1 MTHHAC
7 IPIVA
12 IIALSA
18 SVAYAQIPA
27 GQKVGVVPYLQAGYA
42 GIKADLTAAAEKMP
56 EADYGFRPSQMPET
70 RTYAA
75 VIAHAA
81 DGMFGACAT
90 AKGVA
95 KPSGNHQQTAVTKA
109 AAVKALADAFA
120 FCDDV
125 MSSLTDATAGGYVT
139 QGPGE
144 VARAAVLIGMLAHN
158 AEMYGISTV
167 YLRARNLVPPGS
179 ERR

>member
-1 MTHHAC
+1 MPRHVC
-7 IPIVA
+7 LVIVV
-12 IIALSA
+12 LSSAVA
-18 SVAYAQIPA
+18 SGQIPA
-27 GQKVGVVPYLQAGYA
+27 GQKVGVVQFLQAGYA
-42 GIKADLTAAAEKMP
+42 GIKSDLTAAAAKMP
-56 EADYGFRPSQMPET
+56 EADYGFKPSQLAET
-70 RTYAA
+70 RTFAA

-90 AKGVA
+90 ARGVA
-95 KPSGNHQQTAVTKA
+95 KPSGSHEKTAVTKA
-109 AAVKALADAFA
+109 AVVQALADAFA

-125 MSSLTDATAGGYVT
+125 MSSSNDATASELVL
-139 QGPGE
+139 QGKGE
-144 VARAAVLIGMLAHN
+144 VARSAVLIGLLAHN

>member
-1 MTHHAC
+1 MTHHVC
-7 IPIVA
+7 MPIVA
-12 IIALSA
+12 IVALSS
-18 SVAYAQIPA
+18 SVAYGQIPA
-27 GQKVGVVPYLQAGYA
+27 GQKVGVVRYLQAGYA

-56 EADYGFRPSQMPET
+56 EADYGFRPSQMPDT

-81 DGMFGACAT
+81 DGMFGSCAT

-95 KPSGNHQQTAVTKA
+95 NPSGSHEKSALTKPAVLE
-109 AAVKALADAFA
+109 ALASAFA

-125 MSSLTDATAGGYVT
+125 LSSLSEATAGEYVP
-139 QGPGE
+139 QGKGE
-144 VARAAVLIGMLAHN
+144 VVRAAVLIGMLAHN